1 MNLIKATNVKTGE
14 VVEFATQKEATDYF
28 KGIYGDKILNR
39 LELNR
44 GQDMERYTLN
54 KNAEGYT
61 DNTAMEGIKRADK
74 NKTSKQRVTEA
85 QEQKVIIQWCNLQ
98 SCKYPELKMIFH
110 RPNESKRSARYG
122 AELKR
127 MGMAKGFPDLG
138 LLVPNKKYAGLFIE
152 LKADKTK
159 SMTKEQKE
167 WLEKLNSYGYKA
179 VRCNGSEE
187 AIQVIKR
194 YLNI

>member
-1 MNLIKATNVKTGE
+1 
-14 VVEFATQKEATDYF
+14 
-28 KGIYGDKILNR
+28 
-39 LELNR
+39 
-44 GQDMERYTLN
+44 MERYQPN
-54 KNAEGYT
+54 KNKEGYS
-61 DNTAMEGIKRADK
+61 DLTAYKEIKKADK
-74 NKTSKQRVTEA
+74 NKPKKPKTTEA
-85 QEQKVIIQWCNLQ
+85 EEQKSLIEWAKWQEK
-98 SCKYPELKMIFH
+98 KYPELKMLMH
-110 RPNESKRSARYG
+110 VPNEGKRSKRYG

-187 AIQVIKR
+187 AIQIIKR
-194 YLNI
+194 YLGI

>member
-1 MNLIKATNVKTGE
+1 M
-14 VVEFATQKEATDYF
+14 D
-28 KGIYGDKILNR
+28 
-39 LELNR
+39 
-44 GQDMERYTLN
+44 RYTLDRN
-54 KNAEGYT
+54 SEGYA
-61 DNTAMEGIKRADK
+61 DDTAYKAIRNADRDLETK
-74 NKTSKQRVTEA
+74 ATGGLKMKGEA

-110 RPNESKRSARYG
+110 CPNESKRSARYG

-187 AIQVIKR
+187 AIQIIKR
-194 YLNI
+194 YLGI

>member
-1 MNLIKATNVKTGE
+1 
-14 VVEFATQKEATDYF
+14 
-28 KGIYGDKILNR
+28 
-39 LELNR
+39 
-44 GQDMERYTLN
+44 MERYQLN
-54 KNAEGYT
+54 KNSEGYT
-61 DNTAMEGIKRADK
+61 DNTAYKAIRNVSMTEK

-85 QEQKVIIQWCNLQ
+85 EEQKALMQWAKWQ
-98 SCKYPELKMIFH
+98 EGRYPELKMLMHI
-110 RPNESKRSARYG
+110 PNEGKRSKRYG

-127 MGMAKGFPDLG
+127 MGLKAGFPDLG

-187 AIQVIKR
+187 AIQIIKK

>member
-1 MNLIKATNVKTGE
+1 
-14 VVEFATQKEATDYF
+14 
-28 KGIYGDKILNR
+28 
-39 LELNR
+39 
-44 GQDMERYTLN
+44 MERYTLN

-61 DNTAMEGIKRADK
+61 DLTALEGIKRADK
-74 NKTSKQRVTEA
+74 GKTNKPKTTEA
-85 QEQKVIIQWCNLQ
+85 QEQKSLIEWAKWQEK
-98 SCKYPELKMIFH
+98 KYPELKMLMH
-110 RPNESKRSARYG
+110 VPNEGKRSKRYG

-187 AIQVIKR
+187 AIQIIKR
-194 YLNI
+194 NLGI

>member
-1 MNLIKATNVKTGE
+1 
-14 VVEFATQKEATDYF
+14 
-28 KGIYGDKILNR
+28 
-39 LELNR
+39 
-44 GQDMERYTLN
+44 MERYTLN

-61 DNTAMEGIKRADK
+61 DLTALEGIKRADK
-74 NKTSKQRVTEA
+74 GKTNKPKTTEA
-85 QEQKVIIQWCNLQ
+85 QEQKSLIEWAKWQEK
-98 SCKYPELKMIFH
+98 KYPELKMLMH
-110 RPNESKRSARYG
+110 VPNEGKRSKRYG

-187 AIQVIKR
+187 AIQVIKK

>member
-1 MNLIKATNVKTGE
+1 
-14 VVEFATQKEATDYF
+14 
-28 KGIYGDKILNR
+28 
-39 LELNR
+39 
-44 GQDMERYTLN
+44 MERYTLN
-54 KNAEGYT
+54 KNAEEYT
-61 DNTAMEGIKRADK
+61 DLTALEGIKRADK
-74 NKTSKQRVTEA
+74 GKTNKPKTTEA
-85 QEQKVIIQWCNLQ
+85 QEQKSLIEWAKWQEK
-98 SCKYPELKMIFH
+98 KYPELKMLMH
-110 RPNESKRSARYG
+110 VPNEGKRSKRYG

-187 AIQVIKR
+187 AIQVIKK

>member
-1 MNLIKATNVKTGE
+1 
-14 VVEFATQKEATDYF
+14 
-28 KGIYGDKILNR
+28 
-39 LELNR
+39 
-44 GQDMERYTLN
+44 MERYTLN

-61 DNTAMEGIKRADK
+61 DLTALEGIKRADK
-74 NKTSKQRVTEA
+74 GKTNKPKTTEA
-85 QEQKVIIQWCNLQ
+85 QEQKSLIEWAKWQEK
-98 SCKYPELKMIFH
+98 KYPELKMLMH
-110 RPNESKRSARYG
+110 VPNEGKRSKRYG

-159 SMTKEQKE
+159 NMTKEQKE

-194 YLNI
+194 YLGI

>member
-1 MNLIKATNVKTGE
+1 MK
-14 VVEFATQKEATDYF
+14 
-28 KGIYGDKILNR
+28 
-39 LELNR
+39 
-44 GQDMERYTLN
+44 
-54 KNAEGYT
+54 
-61 DNTAMEGIKRADK
+61 
-74 NKTSKQRVTEA
+74 SEA

-110 RPNESKRSARYG
+110 CPNESKRSARYG

-179 VRCNGSEE
+179 VRCNSAEE
-187 AIQVIKR
+187 AIQVIKK

>member
-1 MNLIKATNVKTGE
+1 
-14 VVEFATQKEATDYF
+14 
-28 KGIYGDKILNR
+28 
-39 LELNR
+39 
-44 GQDMERYTLN
+44 MERYTLN
-54 KNAEGYT
+54 KNAEEYT
-61 DNTAMEGIKRADK
+61 DLTALEGIKRADK
-74 NKTSKQRVTEA
+74 GKTNKPKTTEA
-85 QEQKVIIQWCNLQ
+85 QEQKSLIEWAKWQEK
-98 SCKYPELKMIFH
+98 KYPELKMLMH
-110 RPNESKRSARYG
+110 VPNEGKRSKRYG

-187 AIQVIKR
+187 AIQIIKR
-194 YLNI
+194 YLGI

>member
-1 MNLIKATNVKTGE
+1 
-14 VVEFATQKEATDYF
+14 
-28 KGIYGDKILNR
+28 
-39 LELNR
+39 
-44 GQDMERYTLN
+44 MERYALNKNKEGYSDLTACKAIKKADKTLN
-54 KNAEGYT
+54 KVKLSESA
-61 DNTAMEGIKRADK
+61 
-74 NKTSKQRVTEA
+74 
-85 QEQKVIIQWCNLQ
+85 EQKLLVEWANLQ
-98 SCKYPELKMIFH
+98 SCKYSELKMLVH
-110 RPNESKRSARYG
+110 VPNEGKRSPRTG

-187 AIQVIKR
+187 AIQIIKR
-194 YLNI
+194 YLGI

>member
-1 MNLIKATNVKTGE
+1 
-14 VVEFATQKEATDYF
+14 
-28 KGIYGDKILNR
+28 
-39 LELNR
+39 
-44 GQDMERYTLN
+44 MERYALN

-85 QEQKVIIQWCNLQ
+85 QEQKALMQWAKWQ
-98 SCKYPELKMIFH
+98 EGRYPELKMLMHI
-110 RPNESKRSARYG
+110 PNEGKRSKRYG

-127 MGMAKGFPDLG
+127 MGLKAGFPDLG

-187 AIQVIKR
+187 AIQIIKR
-194 YLNI
+194 YLGI

>member
-1 MNLIKATNVKTGE
+1 
-14 VVEFATQKEATDYF
+14 
-28 KGIYGDKILNR
+28 
-39 LELNR
+39 
-44 GQDMERYTLN
+44 MERYTLN

-61 DNTAMEGIKRADK
+61 DLTALEGIKRADK
-74 NKTSKQRVTEA
+74 GKTNKPKTTEA
-85 QEQKVIIQWCNLQ
+85 QEQKSLIEWAKWQEK
-98 SCKYPELKMIFH
+98 KYPELKMLMH
-110 RPNESKRSARYG
+110 VPNEGKRSKRYG

>member
-1 MNLIKATNVKTGE
+1 M
-14 VVEFATQKEATDYF
+14 D
-28 KGIYGDKILNR
+28 
-39 LELNR
+39 
-44 GQDMERYTLN
+44 RYQLN
-54 KNAEGYT
+54 KNNEGYV
-61 DNTAMEGIKRADK
+61 DLTACKGIKRA
-74 NKTSKQRVTEA
+74 NKGNPVKPKTTEA
-85 QEQKVIIQWCNLQ
+85 EEQKVIIQWCNLQ

-110 RPNESKRSARYG
+110 CPNESKRSARYG

-187 AIQVIKR
+187 AIQVIKK
-194 YLNI
+194 YLGI

>member
-1 MNLIKATNVKTGE
+1 
-14 VVEFATQKEATDYF
+14 
-28 KGIYGDKILNR
+28 
-39 LELNR
+39 
-44 GQDMERYTLN
+44 MERYTLN

-61 DNTAMEGIKRADK
+61 DLTALEGIKRADK
-74 NKTSKQRVTEA
+74 GKTNKPKTTEA
-85 QEQKVIIQWCNLQ
+85 QEQKSLIEWAKWQEKQ
-98 SCKYPELKMIFH
+98 HSELKMLVHI
-110 RPNESKRSARYG
+110 PNEGKRSKRYG

-179 VRCNGSEE
+179 VRCNGAEE
-187 AIQVIKR
+187 AIQIIKR
-194 YLNI
+194 YLGI

>member
-1 MNLIKATNVKTGE
+1 
-14 VVEFATQKEATDYF
+14 
-28 KGIYGDKILNR
+28 
-39 LELNR
+39 
-44 GQDMERYTLN
+44 MERYQLN

-61 DNTAMEGIKRADK
+61 DLTALEGIKRADK
-74 NKTSKQRVTEA
+74 GKTNKPKTTEA
-85 QEQKVIIQWCNLQ
+85 QEQKSLIEWAKWQEK
-98 SCKYPELKMIFH
+98 KYPELKMLMH
-110 RPNESKRSARYG
+110 VPNEGKRSKRYG